1 MNLLQPLLRLA
12 FPVLLGVGV
21 ISGCS
26 GCDDPTP
33 PGTNQV
39 QLGLNI
45 YLYNHPQE
53 ANINENVY
61 LAGRLIDATGDTL
74 RNARVTFSVQPDSV
88 GNITPFTSTNPDSS
102 TGFDTRVTFIGRRPG
117 VALITGQV
125 LEGQEILGRDTVRI
139 RVRDPIN
146 G

>member
-1 MNLLQPLLRLA
+1 
-12 FPVLLGVGV
+12 VV
-21 ISGCS
+21 ILSGCS

-45 YLYNHPQE
+45 FLYRHAQE

-61 LAGRLIDATGDTL
+61 LGGRLIDAIGDTL
-74 RNARVTFSVQPDSV
+74 REARVTFSVRPDSI
-88 GNITPFTSTNPDSS
+88 GDITPFANTNPDDS
-102 TGFDTRVTFIGRRPG
+102 TGFATRVTFIGRRPG
-117 VALITGQV
+117 LALITGQV
-125 LEGQEILGRDTVRI
+125 LDGQQILGRDTVSV

>member
-1 MNLLQPLLRLA
+1 MNLQHSIFGHA
-12 FPVLLGVGV
+12 AV
-21 ISGCS
+21 ILTGMIILSGCS

-33 PGTNQV
+33 PGTNQI